1 MKYTEALQK
10 RADWRDTI
18 KEYGSKINFGPLN
31 EKLRREITE
40 PQARAAA
47 DTAFDQMKNNL
58 IDYGIPAL
66 AGAGIAG
73 IGAYSVAEWINSHRK
88 KQNETDAEVLPS
100 KLLASLA
107 AAGGALGGVMLYDRY
122 GKRASYGDIPS
133 VPDPALE
140 VSQEEQ
146 EALEDP
152 SNSKKK
158 KKEKTPDKIK
168 QMIYAQNAKNRRDQM
183 KSASLTYSKVAEVME
198 NTSDPT
204 PGQEWDS
211 FQMSRVN
218 PGVSFM
224 WDDEKRQY
232 MPVQYDDAKKTN
244 VPYTGKINQPA
255 PLTEE
260 QQWNRQMYIRRKQM
274 PMATTTNGTTTTT
287 QGQGTFSRGQFA
299 PQPTNFTTPKPATP
313 VQPPQ
318 YRQPDM
324 TVKDTEFSF
333 R

>member
-10 RADWRDTI
+10 RADLVDTL
-18 KEYGSKINFGPLN
+18 KEYGSKINFGALN
-31 EKLRREITE
+31 DKVRTEITE

-47 DTAFDQMKNNL
+47 DASFDQMKNNL

-73 IGAYSVAEWINSHRK
+73 VGAYSVAEWINAHRK
-88 KQNETDAEVLPS
+88 KQKETDSEALPS

-122 GKRASYGDIPS
+122 GKRASYGDIPA
-133 VPDPALE
+133 VPDPSLE
-140 VSQEEQ
+140 VSQDEQ

-183 KSASLTYSKVAEVME
+183 KSASLTYSKVADLMG

-211 FQMSRVN
+211 TRMAFAN

-232 MPVQYDDAKKTN
+232 MPVQYDAAKQTN

-255 PLTEE
+255 PLTED
-260 QQWNRQMYIRRKQM
+260 QRWDRDIYIRSKQM
-274 PMATTTNGTTTTT
+274 PMTTTTNGTTTTT
-287 QGQGTFSRGQFA
+287 QGQGTFSRGQFVQ
-299 PQPTNFTTPKPATP
+299 QPTNFTAPKPVTP

-318 YRQPDM
+318 YRQADT
-324 TVKDTEFSF
+324 TVKDVEGF